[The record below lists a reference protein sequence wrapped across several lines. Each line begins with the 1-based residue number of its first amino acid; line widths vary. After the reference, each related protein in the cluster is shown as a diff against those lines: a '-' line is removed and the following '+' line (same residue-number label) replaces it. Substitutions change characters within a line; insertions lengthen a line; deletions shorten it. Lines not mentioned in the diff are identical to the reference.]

1 MSTLKKRKAE
11 EDNDQ
16 LSSKPQS
23 KSKFSKQIPS
33 VIFLIYIENRSS
45 IDNNPTI
52 NQIHYS
58 PSSSDTSHIWNPIDS
73 LNSSFSSTS
82 SNSDYDSISSLHS
95 SESKSNIHLTTD
107 QLSMIYNPNH
117 QIIKQEEHG
126 IKRELSPQ
134 LNGTPPQKKKSKNDG
149 ISALPTPPSS
159 TGYSSV
165 VEKMM
170 VRYFELSGFEYV
182 E

>member
-1 MSTLKKRKAE
+1 M
-11 EDNDQ
+11 
-16 LSSKPQS
+16 
-23 KSKFSKQIPS
+23 
-33 VIFLIYIENRSS
+33 

-58 PSSSDTSHIWNPIDS
+58 PLKPSSSSSDTSHIWNPIDS

-82 SNSDYDSISSLHS
+82 SDYDSIS

-117 QIIKQEEHG
+117 QIIKQEEHD
-126 IKRELSPQ
+126 IKRELSPP